1 MKLNELLFVEF
12 FEDKRLYSYAA
23 RSYHSTENQTFDFKL
38 YSYEYV

>member
-23 RSYHSTENQTFDFKL
+23 SYHSTENQTFDFKL